1 MKIAGYDIDKAARNL
16 RYINS
21 LPLGGKIDWQNQSK
35 WDIAKFHFKNNDFYN
50 YKLKN
55 NLPKRWEELPVM
67 QKIDFQHGL
76 KKLLSNKYTKN
87 NTYIANTS
95 GSSGTPFFFA
105 KNKSAHA
112 MTWALTED
120 RYNWYNLD
128 LESKQ
133 ARYFGTPLENTG
145 KYYELSKDFIMNRKK
160 LLIFDL
166 SDDKL
171 NDHIKIF
178 SKIKF
183 NFIYGYTNA
192 LVLFARYLIKNN
204 LILNLICPTLKLCI
218 STSEVLTIEDRKI
231 LNSAFG
237 VFVVNEYG
245 ISEAGGIAAFEN
257 GYSDWILSC
266 ETQFIEIVDDDGSI
280 LDIGEEGKILITD
293 LHNKAMPF
301 IRYEVGD
308 TGVLKFLNNNELV
321 LSNLTG
327 RTNDTI
333 MLPSGKKSPGLTFY
347 YISRSILESSGILKE
362 FIIRQVALNT
372 FIFDIVSDRNLTIH
386 EISKIQKKMDI
397 YLEPGLKLKI
407 NRLDIIKR
415 PKSGKLKHF
424 YSEIN
429 E

>member
-1 MKIAGYDIDKAARNL
+1 
-16 RYINS
+16 
-21 LPLGGKIDWQNQSK
+21 
-35 WDIAKFHFKNNDFYN
+35 
-50 YKLKN
+50 
-55 NLPKRWEELPVM
+55 
-67 QKIDFQHGL
+67 
-76 KKLLSNKYTKN
+76 
-87 NTYIANTS
+87 
-95 GSSGTPFFFA
+95 
-105 KNKSAHA
+105 

-120 RYNWYNLD
+120 RYKWHSLD
-128 LESKQ
+128 FESKQ

-171 NDHIKIF
+171 NEHIKIF
-178 SKIKF
+178 SRIKF

-192 LVLFARYLIKNN
+192 LVLFARYLIKND
-204 LILNLICPTLKLCI
+204 LILNSICPTLKLCI
-218 STSEVLTIEDRKI
+218 TTSEVLTFEDRKI

-237 VFVVNEYG
+237 VAVVNEYG
-245 ISEAGGIAAFEN
+245 ISEAGGITAFEN
-257 GYSDWILSC
+257 GTLIGFYLLKHSLLKSLMMMDQS
-266 ETQFIEIVDDDGSI
+266 V
-280 LDIGEEGKILITD
+280 DIGEEGRILITD

-308 TGVLKFLNNNELV
+308 TGVLKFQESNNELV
-321 LSNLTG
+321 LSKLTG

-362 FIIRQVALNT
+362 FIIRQVALNI
-372 FIFDIVSDRNLTIH
+372 FIFDIISDRDLTDD
-386 EISKIQKKMDI
+386 EIKKIQKKMDI